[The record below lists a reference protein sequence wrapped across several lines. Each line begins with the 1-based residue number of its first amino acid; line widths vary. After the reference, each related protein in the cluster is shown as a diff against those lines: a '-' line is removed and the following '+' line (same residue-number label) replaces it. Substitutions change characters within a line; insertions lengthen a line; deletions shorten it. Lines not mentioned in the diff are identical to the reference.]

1 MASMKNLKDFQYT
14 DTRVVST
21 CDWFATRLPAGSTCP
36 WFKLINGDQKTSS
49 KLPSSRTSKE
59 VEEYNNME
67 TESLKDE
74 RGEGRGFKKEQVAKN
89 EQRNVE
95 KGRRVKY
102 KKKKK
107 VGRLSGRALLIRP

>member
-1 MASMKNLKDFQYT
+1 
-14 DTRVVST
+14 
-21 CDWFATRLPAGSTCP
+21 
-36 WFKLINGDQKTSS
+36 
-49 KLPSSRTSKE
+49 
-59 VEEYNNME
+59 ME

-74 RGEGRGFKKEQVAKN
+74 RGEERGFKKEQVAKN

-102 KKKKK
+102 KKKK

>member
-1 MASMKNLKDFQYT
+1 
-14 DTRVVST
+14 
-21 CDWFATRLPAGSTCP
+21 
-36 WFKLINGDQKTSS
+36 
-49 KLPSSRTSKE
+49 
-59 VEEYNNME
+59 ME